1 MSKNFI
7 QNGEVIN
14 FTNSG
19 SAIVS
24 GAVVVVGNLVG
35 VALTNIGTNET
46 GAVAIEGVFEL
57 PKATAAVIAVGEKV
71 LWDVSAGKFDAK
83 SATPATGDISNA
95 CAAWEAAGA
104 GATSVKVRLNVGMGV
119 VA

>member
-1 MSKNFI
+1 MAKNYI

-71 LWDVSAGKFDAK
+71 LWDVSAGNFDAK

-95 CAAWEAAGA
+95 CAAMAAAGN
-104 GATSVKVRLNVGMGV
+104 GATTVKVKLNVGMGV